1 MCVKFTFS
9 RIDTPV
15 KFFSNTFMKK
25 ADITKSRA
33 NRETWIDAAYTLFV
47 NDGIEAVKI
56 MPLAKSLNLTR
67 TGFYW
72 HFKDLS
78 ELQNAIIDIW
88 QTRNTGIILE
98 RCAAPAQ
105 SLCEGLF
112 NLIDCWID
120 NDLFDAPL
128 DLAIRNWARNDER
141 LQKLVDQSDDVRL
154 TAVKALFARFGRTG
168 DAAHYRALTV
178 ILTQTGY
185 YSMHVSEPRLQRA
198 IAGCQYVAIFAG
210 EPPTQAE
217 QDAFLRR
224 HR

>member
-1 MCVKFTFS
+1 
-9 RIDTPV
+9 
-15 KFFSNTFMKK
+15 MKTDAPQK
-25 ADITKSRA
+25 NRA
-33 NRETWIDAAYTLFV
+33 SRETWIDAAYTAFV

-56 MPLAKSLNLTR
+56 LPLAKTLNLTR

-78 ELQNAIIDIW
+78 DLHDAIINIW
-88 QTRNTGIILE
+88 RTRNTGIIIE

-105 SLCEGLF
+105 SLCAALF

-128 DLAIRNWARNDER
+128 DLAIRNWARNDAR
-141 LQKLVDQSDDVRL
+141 LQTLVAQSDDVRL
-154 TAVKALFARFGRTG
+154 SAVKALFARFGKTG
-168 DAAHYRALTV
+168 VAAHYRALTV

-198 IAGCQYVAIFAG
+198 IAGCQYVEIFAG
-210 EPPTQAE
+210 APPSPSE
-217 QDAFLRR
+217 IDAFLDR

>member
-1 MCVKFTFS
+1 MT
-9 RIDTPV
+9 
-15 KFFSNTFMKK
+15 K
-25 ADITKSRA
+25 ALQNRTRA
-33 NRETWIDAAYTLFV
+33 TRELWLDAAYDLFV
-47 NDGIEAVKI
+47 SEGIEAVKV
-56 MPLAKSLNLTR
+56 MPLAKKLNLTR

-78 ELQNAIIDIW
+78 DLHDAIIEIW
-88 QTRNTGIILE
+88 QTRNTGIVIE

-105 SLCEGLF
+105 SLCAALL

-128 DLAIRNWARNDER
+128 DLAIRNWARSESK
-141 LQKLVDQSDDVRL
+141 LQSLVQQSDYVRL
-154 TAVKALFARFGRTG
+154 KAVTAVFERFGRTG
-168 DAAHYRALTV
+168 DAAHYRALTA

-198 IAGCQYVAIFAG
+198 IAGCHYAEIFAG
-210 EPPTQAE
+210 EAPTQAE
-217 QDAFLRR
+217 KDAFLNR

>member
-1 MCVKFTFS
+1 MTEAS
-9 RIDTPV
+9 
-15 KFFSNTFMKK
+15 SNKT
-25 ADITKSRA
+25 RA
-33 NRETWIDAAYTLFV
+33 TREIWLDAAYDLFV
-47 NDGIEAVKI
+47 SEGFEAVKV
-56 MPLAKSLNLTR
+56 MPLAKKLNLTR

-78 ELQNAIIDIW
+78 ELHDAIIEIW
-88 QTRNTGIILE
+88 QTRNTGIVLA

-105 SLCEGLF
+105 SLCAALL

-128 DLAIRNWARNDER
+128 DLAIRNWARSDAK
-141 LQKLVDQSDDVRL
+141 LQTLVNQSDDARL
-154 TAVKALFARFGRTG
+154 KAVTTVFERFGRTG
-168 DAAHYRALTV
+168 DAAHYRALTA

-198 IAGCQYVAIFAG
+198 MAGCHYAEIFAG

-217 QDAFLRR
+217 KDAFLDR

>member
-1 MCVKFTFS
+1 
-9 RIDTPV
+9 
-15 KFFSNTFMKK
+15 MKK
-25 ADITKSRA
+25 VRATKNRA
-33 NRETWIDAAYTLFV
+33 SRETWIDAAYTLFV

-56 MPLAKSLNLTR
+56 MPLAKTLNLTR

-78 ELQNAIIDIW
+78 ELHDAIIQIW
-88 QTRNTGIILE
+88 QARNTGIILE

-105 SLCEGLF
+105 SLCAGLF

-120 NDLFDAPL
+120 KDLFDAPL

-141 LQKLVDQSDDVRL
+141 LQDFVDQSDADRL
-154 TAVKALFARFGRTG
+154 TAVTALFERYEKTG
-168 DAAHYRALTV
+168 DTAHYRALTV

-185 YSMHVSEPRLQRA
+185 YSMQVSEPRLQRA
-198 IAGCQYVAIFAG
+198 IAGCQYVEIFAG
-210 EPPTQAE
+210 EPPTRAE
-217 QDAFLRR
+217 KDAFLQR

>member
-1 MCVKFTFS
+1 M
-9 RIDTPV
+9 IDHS
-15 KFFSNTFMKK
+15 SNRT
-25 ADITKSRA
+25 RA
-33 NRETWIDAAYTLFV
+33 TREIWLGAAYELFV
-47 NDGIEAVKI
+47 SEGFEAVKV
-56 MPLAKSLNLTR
+56 MALAKKLNLTR

-72 HFKDLS
+72 HFKDLPD
-78 ELQNAIIDIW
+78 LHDAIIEIW
-88 QTRNTGIILE
+88 QTRNTGIVLE

-105 SLCEGLF
+105 SLCAALL

-128 DLAIRNWARNDER
+128 DLAIRNWARSDAK
-141 LQKLVDQSDDVRL
+141 LQKLVDQSDAARL
-154 TAVKALFARFGRTG
+154 KAVTAVFERYGRTAE
-168 DAAHYRALTV
+168 AAHYRALTA

-198 IAGCQYVAIFAG
+198 IAGCHYAEIFAG

-217 QDAFLRR
+217 KDAFLDR

>member
-1 MCVKFTFS
+1 MNMTSPK
-9 RIDTPV
+9 R
-15 KFFSNTFMKK
+15 K
-25 ADITKSRA
+25 RA
-33 NRETWIDAAYTLFV
+33 TREVWLDAAYDLFV

-56 MPLAKSLNLTR
+56 MPLAKKLDLTR

-78 ELQNAIIDIW
+78 ELHDAIIEIW
-88 QTRNTGIILE
+88 QTRNTGIVKK

-105 SLCEGLF
+105 SLCAGLF

-120 NDLFDAPL
+120 DDLFDAPL
-128 DLAIRNWARNDER
+128 DLAIRNWARNDAR
-141 LQKLVDQSDDVRL
+141 LQALVDQSDEDRL
-154 TAVKALFARFGRTG
+154 AAVKMLFERFGRTG

-185 YSMHVSEPRLQRA
+185 FSMHVSEPRLQRA
-198 IAGCQYVAIFAG
+198 IAGCQYAEIFAG
-210 EPPTQAE
+210 ESPSQSE
-217 QDAFLRR
+217 IDAFLDR

>member
-1 MCVKFTFS
+1 
-9 RIDTPV
+9 
-15 KFFSNTFMKK
+15 MKK
-25 ADITKSRA
+25 AVVTKNRA
-33 NRETWIDAAYTLFV
+33 TRETWIEAAYALFV
-47 NDGIEAVKI
+47 EDGIEAVKI
-56 MPLAKSLNLTR
+56 MPLAKRLNLTR

-78 ELQNAIIDIW
+78 DLHEAIIDIW

-98 RCAAPAQ
+98 RCQAPAP
-105 SLCEGLF
+105 SLCAALF

-128 DLAIRNWARNDER
+128 DLAIRNWARSDAR
-141 LQKLVDQSDDVRL
+141 LQALVDQSDDDRL
-154 TAVKALFARFGRTG
+154 AAVKTLFERFGRTG

-198 IAGCQYVAIFAG
+198 IAGCHYAEIFAG
-210 EPPTQAE
+210 EAPTQAE
-217 QDAFLRR
+217 KDTFLRR